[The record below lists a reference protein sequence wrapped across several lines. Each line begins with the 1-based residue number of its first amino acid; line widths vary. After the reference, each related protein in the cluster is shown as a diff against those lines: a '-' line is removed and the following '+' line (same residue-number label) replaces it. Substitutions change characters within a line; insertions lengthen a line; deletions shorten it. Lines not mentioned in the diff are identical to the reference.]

1 MTKRITAL
9 FLLLAVLLIGGCNI
23 SQKLTAAEYKDEL
36 MSGYEEFMASRIKI
50 AEIMIDAEQGN
61 RISLGSS
68 EFEGACKD
76 LENSMKRF
84 EKMNPP
90 DNYKDK
96 HKKLVKSLDDYRD
109 WLKAAKKAAECTT
122 PEEFDKALNAAN
134 GTLDT
139 ENGFLKQ
146 YLDMFI
152 EVNKEA
158 DIG

>member
-9 FLLLAVLLIGGCNI
+9 FLLLVVFLIGGCNT
-23 SQKLTAAEYKDEL
+23 SQKLTAVEYKDEL
-36 MSGYEEFMASRIKI
+36 MSGYEEFMTSRIKI
-50 AEIMIDAEQGN
+50 AEIMINSEQGN
-61 RISLGSS
+61 PSLESS
-68 EFEGACKD
+68 EFESACKD

-96 HKKLVKSLDDYRD
+96 HKKLVKSLDDYRG
-109 WLKAAKKAAECTT
+109 WLKAVKKVVECTT
-122 PEEFDKALNAAN
+122 SEEFDKALNEAN
-134 GTLDT
+134 STLDT